1 MLHETIRAYGHP
13 MIRATHRTTFEIT
26 KDPYLTP
33 RGDCIIGVNADKSAD
48 DLDPRV
54 KDAIRR
60 DDAIIIIVL
69 RVGQLQDIVLAQG
82 SAELQLSD
90 QRRIIIRRSTYIEP
104 ATLAIKAN
112 KAARDIDR
120 TLIDMLR
127 KGAKLTMDI
136 YILGLDEIRSPYKN
150 VGGIINDFSSIS

>member
-69 RVGQLQDIVLAQG
+69 RVGQVQDMVLAQG
-82 SAELQLSD
+82 SKKLQLSD
-90 QRRIIIRRSTYIEP
+90 QRRIVVRKSAYVEP
-104 ATLAIKAN
+104 ATLAIRAN
-112 KAARDIDR
+112 KAARDINR
-120 TLIDMLR
+120 VLVDML
-127 KGAKLTMDI
+127 KEEAELILDI
-136 YILGLDEIRSPYKN
+136 YILGLDEVCSPYKN
-150 VGGIINDFSSIS
+150 IGSIINDFPNTS